1 LVSALVAN
9 VLSNNEKDSSFS
21 NDKKSLLLS
30 IRNLRVYFFTEEGV
44 VKAVEGIDLDI
55 NKGET
60 LGLIGESGCGKSVT
74 ALSILQLLP
83 VPPAKIIEGDISLD
97 DVNLLA
103 LANDKM
109 RKIRGGKISMIF
121 QDPMTSL
128 NPLYS
133 VADQIAENLRVH
145 QNYDPDESYEEAIRM
160 MREVGIPDAEKRAN
174 DYPHQFSG
182 GMRQRIMIAI
192 ALSCRPAL
200 LIADEPTTALDV
212 TIQAQVLKLIE
223 ELKEKFNTAVLYIT
237 HNFAV
242 VAQIADRVAVM
253 YAGYIVE
260 EADVFT
266 IFDRPA
272 HPYTKDLL
280 SSIPRVDRKLGHLEV
295 IQGMVPNL
303 INPPSG
309 CRFHP
314 RCKKAQDICKT
325 TVPERREIGRR
336 HYVRCHFYYEV

>member
-1 LVSALVAN
+1 MVTI
-9 VLSNNEKDSSFS
+9 EEFSFS
-21 NDKKSLLLS
+21 KDKNSVLLQ

-55 NKGET
+55 HRGET

-83 VPPAKIIEGDISLD
+83 VPPAKIIEGEVILD
-97 DVNLLA
+97 GVNLLS
-103 LANDKM
+103 LENDQM

-145 QNYDPDESYEEAIRM
+145 QNYSPDDALEEAIRM
-160 MREVGIPDAEKRAN
+160 MSEVGIPDADKRAN
-174 DYPHQFSG
+174 DFPHQFSG

-223 ELKEKFNTAVLYIT
+223 ELKHRFNTAVLYIT

-266 IFDRPA
+266 IFDNPA

-314 RCKKAQDICKT
+314 RCKRAQEICKT
-325 TVPERREIGRR
+325 EVPVRRQIGER
-336 HYVRCHFYYEV
+336 HYVRCHFYYGDEE